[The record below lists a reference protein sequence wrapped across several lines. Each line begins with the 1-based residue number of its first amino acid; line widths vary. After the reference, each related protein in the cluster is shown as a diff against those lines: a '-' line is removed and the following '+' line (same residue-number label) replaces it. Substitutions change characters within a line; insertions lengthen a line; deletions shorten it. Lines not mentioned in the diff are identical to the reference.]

1 MEKDIMSK
9 VRTIE
14 IHENIFADNLN
25 EAQNIRENLNKSNT
39 LLINVMSSP
48 GSGKTTTISKVINQL
63 KSKYKIAVL
72 DVDIESDLDAQ
83 TIADNTGV
91 DSIQINNGG
100 LPLVIYRYLQ
110 TFGESTLSSDVH
122 KKTIEQALLRYC
134 ELDTMAMVLV
144 WEYFAQVCGSLYR

>member
-1 MEKDIMSK
+1 MRL
-9 VRTIE
+9 RTAR
-14 IHENIFADNLN
+14 NAAAYFKA
-25 EAQNIRENLNKSNT
+25 
-39 LLINVMSSP
+39 
-48 GSGKTTTISKVINQL
+48 
-63 KSKYKIAVL
+63 L
-72 DVDIESDLDAQ
+72 DPD
-83 TIADNTGV
+83 T
-91 DSIQINNGG
+91 QINNGG